1 MKKFKVLSQI
11 LSTLSISVLVC
22 FSVNAMESDI
32 NSKPSENINKINIIE
47 DVPNQ
52 IETNSEV
59 DFSNST
65 LKQQKPGKN
74 KKNQQRRNRTKRLNE
89 KTKEENKE
97 EEKINDEILN
107 LSEKIYKT
115 KNLIKTLEKKD
126 STKTTQSENKKAAFP
141 EEIVDLLT
149 IKDEFIEYISNKD
162 KNENKKKFPKLEKF
176 LDELKIQVKKIN
188 KLIKSSSLNME
199 IESLYQS
206 AKDLYQYLNFKNI
219 TIKDGIKF
227 LFNLTP
233 EEELKFLKHKKELI
247 DILNNRNL
255 NIDEINEK
263 VSNCSNFIIDGLKAL
278 DEKAK
283 V

>member
-1 MKKFKVLSQI
+1 MKKFKVLSRI

-47 DVPNQ
+47 DMPEQ

-97 EEKINDEILN
+97 EEKINGEILN

-126 STKTTQSENKKAAFP
+126 NTKTTQSENEKAAFP

-188 KLIKSSSLNME
+188 KLIKSSSLNMD
-199 IESLYQS
+199 IESLYQN
-206 AKDLYQYLNFKNI
+206 AKDLCQSLNFKNI
-219 TIKDGIKF
+219 AIKDSIKF

-233 EEELKFLKHKKELI
+233 EEEMKFLKHKKELI
-247 DILNNRNL
+247 DILNNKNL
-255 NIDEINEK
+255 TIDEINEK
-263 VSNCSNFIIDGLKAL
+263 VSNCNNFIIDGLNAL